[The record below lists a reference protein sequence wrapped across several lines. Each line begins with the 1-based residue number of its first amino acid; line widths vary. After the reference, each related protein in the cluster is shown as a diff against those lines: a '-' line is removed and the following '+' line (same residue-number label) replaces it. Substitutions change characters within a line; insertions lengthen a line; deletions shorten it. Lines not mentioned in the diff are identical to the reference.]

1 MLWRS
6 IGAALLTLLCL
17 WPAQLDAFVAQSMGC
32 HHNGTWYAD
41 RSLVPSVE
49 KCLTCQCQRKT
60 LVCRLKVCPE
70 MPMPPPRGCIVVQQ
84 RNACCPYLSCARL
97 DAFYKIPATRRIIAY
112 LDHYERESIDRVVND
127 NMLQRR
133 SDDSEVD
140 MYVCVKNGT
149 VYKSGSAMS
158 SSNLCTYCYCI
169 GGTEKCVKPKCM
181 LPVEGCKPI
190 FVDSTCCPVRYDCT
204 SKPSGKSSQ
213 EVRYRKTSNK
223 HYLRMSQRLQRNRGC
238 TVNKQFYV
246 EGQKMRSDPDKP
258 CDICFCIRGTRRCA
272 PKKCSPALK
281 NCIPVVP
288 KGQCCPS
295 SYDCG
300 SQRAQ
305 SSRQFNL
312 FSLLF
317 GKEDEVNGNDT
328 KKIPAEYP
336 PDRHPSVTV
345 THNQNILEKNDEK
358 SILDTIRE
366 GLEIIDGNNDEVIA
380 QNIDKLAAPTKV
392 VTESQISTQ
401 STAPENAATEVSFLD
416 LLLGNDEDELPT
428 RVTEEVTPELKTTT
442 GYDGLSWVDILLGPD
457 EDEQKQT
464 STTAGDRMGISETTT
479 NYRNSLSGT
488 SIDRIDQ
495 DFDDYS
501 GSGEIIVGESQSGES
516 SEGPLEEYAALH
528 KHGINKEAL
537 ATLQKPTLNTSTA
550 SNVVKSP
557 EQTVAKT
564 EANRA
569 AESTTAAT
577 TTSFATKTPQP
588 TVPVKKTTPTSKTT
602 QRPAIKTSVK
612 PTQSTI
618 RPTLK
623 PSQKPVEL
631 KFKPKST
638 QRPTEKL
645 HKTTTARPLNITQV
659 ELENT
664 TEKKK
669 NGLLTALLDGLS
681 DMLNSESVF
690 NATQNKV
697 SSKNTSTTS
706 TTTKRPKDQIVLPTP
721 KPKPMPSFKPLPTG
735 KPSHIRINSKIANLT
750 VTPEVVK
757 TSIAPNVTAFKPL
770 PEQTFK
776 SPVVLASTQA
786 PATTTTTSHT
796 STSVTSTTTPK
807 TTTTERPTSTTGST
821 TTMTTTTTSTTT
833 TSSTTSTVPPSS
845 SVKPV
850 LINTNPTILE
860 SDPFDA
866 NAEPTLPPSLPNL
879 KIIPFLPTDAVK
891 ADRNKPL
898 YDYYHSNAPTAKI
911 DYDQYDEGSIYP
923 AITEPHFPNYPDI
936 VDGSKA
942 EYIYKFNVEG
952 PSPPVMSSTAGKSD
966 GSSGSA
972 AAFVKYDFVGA
983 PEEHKGFSPPTET
996 EGGFVPKD
1004 PLGLSDANEQV
1015 DALPYVEP
1023 SYQVTKHLI
1032 DITTSEPLRDN
1043 TTKVIEITTPDPF
1056 KDVIRTEQ
1064 PPDLTSLIEDK
1075 ENILVQKPIQ
1085 LQPPKLFVDPENLSQ
1100 SVIHITTAVPQLAN
1114 ALDDEQP
1121 LPTTFEESSIAQKD
1135 SRQPN
1140 EDHKNTIASFLD
1152 ILLGGEP
1159 DLAQAHIANNLNAS
1173 SSTVPPFKTLP
1184 QASLE
1189 LLPDLATT
1197 STTVKPKRVTP
1208 TTAKVPTKP
1217 TATNITKRIT
1227 STVKTNVIASTKLNG
1242 TVSTA
1247 NNNTKTKPK
1256 PKTPASHKSNAGTT
1270 STSIAAKISSTT
1282 RPKSTRPKSGSTRRQ
1297 TTKAPIAVAVSQKRM
1312 NGTMPLRNPN
1322 NSVTTSAPPA
1332 TSTHSMPPTNKP
1344 LQRSPFDTLPF
1355 MDTSFEVK
1363 RTTER
1368 PFVVGQHADGDLSG
1382 LLQYKNSLNQY
1393 EGLEPARGS
1402 SQQSASSFSGSV
1414 TEPTITSTTTAT
1426 NVPLVQRNIEQIIS
1440 AAASAPHALDAPTA
1454 ANPLEVQH
1462 TASNSLIDATGAL
1475 KLAGCNIYGRMY
1487 RVGRIILELSSP
1499 CLECK
1504 CTEVG
1509 VKCGQ
1514 LDC

>member
-1 MLWRS
+1 MLRCS
-6 IGAALLTLLCL
+6 IGAALLALLCF
-17 WPAQLDAFVAQSMGC
+17 WPAHLDAFVAQSMGC

-41 RSLVPSVE
+41 RSLVPTVE

-246 EGQKMRSDPDKP
+246 EGQKMRSDSDKP

-380 QNIDKLAAPTKV
+380 QNIKTLAPLTKV
-392 VTESQISTQ
+392 VTESQLSTQ
-401 STAPENAATEVSFLD
+401 STVPENAATEVSFLD
-416 LLLGNDEDELPT
+416 LLLGTDEDELPT
-428 RVTEEVTPELKTTT
+428 RVTEEVAPELKTTT

-457 EDEQKQT
+457 EDDQKQT
-464 STTAGDRMGISETTT
+464 GTTAGDRMSISETTE
-479 NYRNSLSGT
+479 NYQNVLNST

-495 DFDDYS
+495 DFEDFS
-501 GSGEIIVGESQSGES
+501 GSGEIIVGEPQSSES
-516 SEGPLEEYAALH
+516 SEGPLAEYSVLH
-528 KHGINKEAL
+528 KSSISKETH
-537 ATLQKPTLNTSTA
+537 ATLQKPILNNTSVT
-550 SNVVKSP
+550 NLVKAG
-557 EQTVAKT
+557 ELTVANT
-564 EANRA
+564 ESHLATD
-569 AESTTAAT
+569 STTAAT
-577 TTSFATKTPQP
+577 TKSYATKSSQP
-588 TVPVKKTTPTSKTT
+588 TVSVKKTTPAPKST
-602 QRPAIKTSVK
+602 QRPATKSSAK
-612 PTQSTI
+612 RTQSTTK
-618 RPTLK
+618 PTPK

-638 QRPTEKL
+638 QKPTEKL
-645 HKTTTARPLNITQV
+645 HKTTTPRPLNITQT
-659 ELENT
+659 ELQNS
-664 TEKKK
+664 TEKTK
-669 NGLLTALLDGLS
+669 NGLLTVLLDGLS
-681 DMLNSESVF
+681 DMLSTENVF
-690 NATQNKV
+690 NTTQNKMP
-697 SSKNTSTTS
+697 SNSTSTIIS
-706 TTTKRPKDQIVLPTP
+706 TTTIQPKDTIVLPTP
-721 KPKPMPSFKPLPTG
+721 KPKPLPSFKPLPTG
-735 KPSHIRINSKIANLT
+735 KPSPMRINSKIANLT
-750 VTPEVVK
+750 VTAE
-757 TSIAPNVTAFKPL
+757 IAKSSLPSNVTAFKPL
-770 PEQTFK
+770 PEHMVK
-776 SPVVLASTQA
+776 SPILLTSTQA
-786 PATTTTTSHT
+786 SVTTTTTPQS
-796 STSVTSTTTPK
+796 STSITSTTTASN
-807 TTTTERPTSTTGST
+807 TTTEKSTSTTGS
-821 TTMTTTTTSTTT
+821 MTTTTKTTTASTTNAAA
-833 TSSTTSTVPPSS
+833 TSSTTL
-845 SVKPV
+845 KPV

-891 ADRNKPL
+891 ADRTKPL

-936 VDGSKA
+936 ADASKA

-952 PSPPVMSSTAGKSD
+952 PSAPVMSSTAG
-966 GSSGSA
+966 A
-972 AAFVKYDFVGA
+972 T
-983 PEEHKGFSPPTET
+983 EEHKGFSPPTKT

-1004 PLGLSDANEQV
+1004 PLVLSDVNEQIDTV
-1015 DALPYVEP
+1015 PYVDTGF
-1023 SYQVTKHLI
+1023 QVTKHLI
-1032 DITTSEPLRDN
+1032 DITTGDPLREN
-1043 TTKVIEITTPDPF
+1043 STKVIEITTPDPF

-1075 ENILVQKPIQ
+1075 DNILVHKPIQ
-1085 LQPPKLFVDPENLSQ
+1085 LQPPKLFEDPENLSQ
-1100 SVIHITTAVPQLAN
+1100 SLIHITTAVPQSAN
-1114 ALDDEQP
+1114 DDESP
-1121 LPTTFEESSIAQKD
+1121 PPTMFATIINEHND
-1135 SRQPN
+1135 LRQPN
-1140 EDHKNTIASFLD
+1140 EEHKNTIASFLD
-1152 ILLGGEP
+1152 LLLGGEP
-1159 DLAQAHIANNLNAS
+1159 DSAVSHTADNLSPS

-1189 LLPDLATT
+1189 LFPNITTT
-1197 STTVKPKRVTP
+1197 SATVKPKRVA
-1208 TTAKVPTKP
+1208 TTTIVPINS
-1217 TATNITKRIT
+1217 TATNTTKRIA
-1227 STVKTNVIASTKLNG
+1227 VKTNSIASSVPAFSKWNG
-1242 TVSTA
+1242 TATAA
-1247 NNNTKTKPK
+1247 NNNTKPKLK
-1256 PKTPASHKSNAGTT
+1256 PKTPATQKNHAGAT
-1270 STSIAAKISSTT
+1270 STTITTKTSSTM
-1282 RPKSTRPKSGSTRRQ
+1282 RPKSTRPKSGSTRRH
-1297 TTKAPIAVAVSQKRM
+1297 TTKTPIAIAASQKRM
-1312 NGTMPLRNPN
+1312 NNTMALRNPN
-1322 NSVTTSAPPA
+1322 RNTTTSPL
-1332 TSTHSMPPTNKP
+1332 PPTVSQSTAPANKP

-1368 PFVVGQHADGDLSG
+1368 PFVVGQHIDGDFLG
-1382 LLQYKNSLNQY
+1382 LLYYKNSLNQV
-1393 EGLEPARGS
+1393 EGLEQARGS
-1402 SQQSASSFSGSV
+1402 ALQGASSFSSNS
-1414 TEPTITSTTTAT
+1414 TERTTTTTTTAT
-1426 NVPLVQRNIEQIIS
+1426 SVPLVQRNIEQIIS
-1440 AAASAPHALDAPTA
+1440 ATASAPVALDALA
-1454 ANPLEVQH
+1454 ASNPLEAQQ
-1462 TASNSLIDATGAL
+1462 TASNSLIDPSGVL

-1514 LDC
+1514 LAC

>member
-1 MLWRS
+1 MLWRF
-6 IGAALLTLLCL
+6 IAAVVVALFGL
-17 WPAQLDAFVAQSMGC
+17 WPAQLDAYITQSTGC

-41 RSLVPSVE
+41 RSLVPTVE
-49 KCLTCQCQRKT
+49 KCLTCQCQKKT

-238 TVNKQFYV
+238 TVDKQFYV

-317 GKEDEVNGNDT
+317 GKEDEANSTNR
-328 KKIPAEYP
+328 IPVEYP

-380 QNIDKLAAPTKV
+380 ENIDKLAAPLTKV
-392 VTESQISTQ
+392 VTEPEISTQ
-401 STAPENAATEVSFLD
+401 ASTAEKKPTEVSLLD
-416 LLLGNDEDELPT
+416 LLLGTDDETPSK
-428 RVTEEVTPELKTTT
+428 VTEEVPPELKTTT
-442 GYDGLSWVDILLGPD
+442 AYEGLSWVDILLGPD
-457 EDEQKQT
+457 ENEKK
-464 STTAGDRMGISETTT
+464 SVKTTT
-479 NYRNSLSGT
+479 GERIGT
-488 SIDRIDQ
+488 TTSYLQESTMPSIDRIDH
-495 DFDDYS
+495 DFEDFS
-501 GSGEIIVGESQSGES
+501 GNGEIIVGDPQS
-516 SEGPLEEYAALH
+516 SEPFENPLAEDLVRNKNSTDGKAQVVSHKQELSNNLENNDIKNDQALR
-528 KHGINKEAL
+528 EV
-537 ATLQKPTLNTSTA
+537 Q
-550 SNVVKSP
+550 
-557 EQTVAKT
+557 QTVL
-564 EANRA
+564 
-569 AESTTAAT
+569 STTAKTTIAT
-577 TTSFATKTPQP
+577 TKKPQTTVTPLRTTTTGRTTHSPSSKATTRPS
-588 TVPVKKTTPTSKTT
+588 TKTT
-602 QRPAIKTSVK
+602 QSTTASRPK
-612 PTQSTI
+612 PT
-618 RPTLK
+618 RK
-623 PSQKPVEL
+623 PIEL
-631 KFKPKST
+631 KFVPKST
-638 QRPTEKL
+638 YKPNDKL
-645 HKTTTARPLNITQV
+645 HKTTTARPH
-659 ELENT
+659 NT
-664 TEKKK
+664 TQAATRVPPEKKK
-669 NGLLTALLDGLS
+669 NGLLTALLDGLT
-681 DMLNSESVF
+681 DMLSAEKVLNG
-690 NATQNKV
+690 TQVKTPAKTNV
-697 SSKNTSTTS
+697 NTTS
-706 TTTKRPKDQIVLPTP
+706 TTP
-721 KPKPMPSFKPLPTG
+721 KPSKVPIAVPSSESKPMPSFKPLPTG
-735 KPSHIRINSKIANLT
+735 KPTHTRINSKIANLT
-750 VTPEVVK
+750 VTPEVIKKSSV
-757 TSIAPNVTAFKPL
+757 APNLSAFKPL
-770 PEQTFK
+770 PAQGIKVPISVTTSRTPTTTKEPK
-776 SPVVLASTQA
+776 SVDNTNATTAKTSTI
-786 PATTTTTSHT
+786 TTTTTTPKPS
-796 STSVTSTTTPK
+796 STT
-807 TTTTERPTSTTGST
+807 R
-821 TTMTTTTTSTTT
+821 TTTTTTTT
-833 TSSTTSTVPPSS
+833 TTTGGSTIIPPSTTP
-845 SVKPV
+845 KPV
-850 LINTNPTILE
+850 EIKTNPTILE
-860 SDPFDA
+860 ADPFDA

-891 ADRNKPL
+891 ADRNKPP

-911 DYDQYDEGSIYP
+911 DYDQYDEGNRYP
-923 AITEPHFPNYPDI
+923 AITEPHFPIYPEI
-936 VDGSKA
+936 EDGSKA

-952 PSPPVMSSTAGKSD
+952 PLPPVMSSTAGKLD
-966 GSSGSA
+966 GSSSA
-972 AAFVKYDFVGA
+972 AASFVKYDFVGA
-983 PEEHKGFSPPTET
+983 NVEHKGFSPPTKT
-996 EGGFVPKD
+996 EGGFVPKN
-1004 PLGLSDANEQV
+1004 PLVLNDDEEQGG
-1015 DALPYVEP
+1015 ALPYVDGG
-1023 SYQVTKHLI
+1023 YQVTKHLI
-1032 DITTSEPLRDN
+1032 DITTSDPAREN

-1056 KDVIRTEQ
+1056 KDVIRTEP

-1075 ENILVQKPIQ
+1075 ANIL
-1085 LQPPKLFVDPENLSQ
+1085 LQNPLQQPMKLYEDPENLSQ
-1100 SVIHITTAVPQLAN
+1100 SLIHITTAAPQFAN
-1114 ALDDEQP
+1114 AANDAHPPSVPFLAANVEHAMRNSSK
-1121 LPTTFEESSIAQKD
+1121 LPTEE
-1135 SRQPN
+1135 
-1140 EDHKNTIASFLD
+1140 HKNTIASFLD
-1152 ILLGGEP
+1152 LLLGGEEVLSSP
-1159 DLAQAHIANNLNAS
+1159 FPADNAAIS

-1184 QASLE
+1184 QAAVE
-1189 LLPDLATT
+1189 LIPNIT
-1197 STTVKPKRVTP
+1197 STFTVTMP
-1208 TTAKVPTKP
+1208 TTATAAPSKHLQKTTAKP
-1217 TATNITKRIT
+1217 N
-1227 STVKTNVIASTKLNG
+1227 STTINLSSPDTVSAAPFKLNANASVAAAS
-1242 TVSTA
+1242 TVSTTRTKTRTKSPVLHR
-1247 NNNTKTKPK
+1247 NNT
-1256 PKTPASHKSNAGTT
+1256 AAAT
-1270 STSIAAKISSTT
+1270 SVATRIASTT
-1282 RPKSTRPKSGSTRRQ
+1282 RPKSTRPKSSSSRRQ
-1297 TTKAPIAVAVSQKRM
+1297 TTKASNIATTSIQKRA
-1312 NGTMPLRNPN
+1312 NITTTMRHP
-1322 NSVTTSAPPA
+1322 TTTTTTQPKP
-1332 TSTHSMPPTNKP
+1332 KP
-1344 LQRSPFDTLPF
+1344 LLRSPFDTLPF

-1368 PFVVGQHADGDLSG
+1368 TFVVGQYADGDFLG
-1382 LLQYKNSLNQY
+1382 LLHYKNSLNQF
-1393 EGLEPARGS
+1393 EGLEPARESFPHSTLAPS
-1402 SQQSASSFSGSV
+1402 SSSSN
-1414 TEPTITSTTTAT
+1414 TMPPTAAPTS
-1426 NVPLVQRNIEQIIS
+1426 VPLVQRNIEQIIS
-1440 AAASAPHALDAPTA
+1440 AAPQSLDAPA
-1454 ANPLEVQH
+1454 ASTPLEAQQS
-1462 TASNSLIDATGAL
+1462 ASNNLIDPAGVL

>member
-1 MLWRS
+1 MLRRS
-6 IGAALLTLLCL
+6 IGAALLALLCL
-17 WPAQLDAFVAQSMGC
+17 WPAHLDAFVAQSLGC

-41 RSLVPSVE
+41 RSLVPTVE

-317 GKEDEVNGNDT
+317 GKEDELNGNDT

-380 QNIDKLAAPTKV
+380 QNIEKLAAPLTQV
-392 VTESQISTQ
+392 VTESQINTQ
-401 STAPENAATEVSFLD
+401 STVPENAATEVSFLD
-416 LLLGNDEDELPT
+416 LLLGADDDELST
-428 RVTEEVTPELKTTT
+428 KVTEEVTPELKTTT

-457 EDEQKQT
+457 EDDQKQT
-464 STTAGDRMGISETTT
+464 GTTAGDRASIPETTT
-479 NYRNSLSGT
+479 NNQNAGNGT

-495 DFDDYS
+495 DFEDFS
-501 GSGEIIVGESQSGES
+501 GSGEIIVGEPLSSES
-516 SEGPLEEYAALH
+516 SESSLVAYPVLH
-528 KHGINKEAL
+528 KSSIDKETYV
-537 ATLQKPTLNTSTA
+537 TLQKPLLNNTSVI
-550 SNVVKSP
+550 SVVKPGELTVSTTESP
-557 EQTVAKT
+557 KT
-564 EANRA
+564 TY
-569 AESTTAAT
+569 STTAAT
-577 TTSFATKTPQP
+577 TKLNATKTPQS
-588 TVPVKKTTPTSKTT
+588 TVSVKQTTPTAKTT
-602 QRPAIKTSVK
+602 QRPAIKSSAK
-612 PTQSTI
+612 PTQSTTKAT
-618 RPTLK
+618 PK
-623 PSQKPVEL
+623 PSQKPIEL
-631 KFKPKST
+631 KFKPRST
-638 QRPTEKL
+638 QKPIEKL
-645 HKTTTARPLNITQV
+645 QKTTTSRPLNITQT
-659 ELENT
+659 ELQNT
-664 TEKKK
+664 IEKKK

-681 DMLNSESVF
+681 DMLNSENVF
-690 NATQNKV
+690 NSTQNKIP
-697 SSKNTSTTS
+697 SNSTTTTS
-706 TTTKRPKDQIVLPTP
+706 TTTNRPKDTIVLPTP
-721 KPKPMPSFKPLPTG
+721 KPKPLPSFKPLPM
-735 KPSHIRINSKIANLT
+735 RINSKIANLT
-750 VTPEVVK
+750 VTAEVVK
-757 TSIAPNVTAFKPL
+757 TSLPPNVTAFKPL
-770 PEQTFK
+770 PGHMVK
-776 SPVVLASTQA
+776 SPIVLTSTQA
-786 PATTTTTSHT
+786 PVTTTTTPQS
-796 STSVTSTTTPK
+796 STSV
-807 TTTTERPTSTTGST
+807 
-821 TTMTTTTTSTTT
+821 TSTTT
-833 TSSTTSTVPPSS
+833 TSSTTTEKSTTTTGITSTTTKTTTASSTPAAATSS
-845 SVKPV
+845 STLKPV

-891 ADRNKPL
+891 ADRTKPL

-911 DYDQYDEGSIYP
+911 DYDQYDEGNIYP
-923 AITEPHFPNYPDI
+923 AITEPHFPNYSDI
-936 VDGSKA
+936 ADGSKA

-952 PSPPVMSSTAGKSD
+952 PSPPVTSSTAGKSD
-966 GSSGSA
+966 GSSGGA

-983 PEEHKGFSPPTET
+983 GDEHKGFSPPTET

-1004 PLGLSDANEQV
+1004 PLVLSDTDEQV
-1015 DALPYVEP
+1015 DTLPYVDT

-1032 DITTSEPLRDN
+1032 DITTADPLREN
-1043 TTKVIEITTPDPF
+1043 STKVIEITTPDPF

-1075 ENILVQKPIQ
+1075 EHILVQKPIQ
-1085 LQPPKLFVDPENLSQ
+1085 LQPPKVFEDPENISQ
-1100 SVIHITTAVPQLAN
+1100 SLIHITTAVPQSAN
-1114 ALDDEQP
+1114 ALDDELPP
-1121 LPTTFEESSIAQKD
+1121 LTMFAETTNEQND
-1135 SRQPN
+1135 SRAPN
-1140 EDHKNTIASFLD
+1140 EEHQNTIASFLD
-1152 ILLGGEP
+1152 LLLGGEI
-1159 DLAQAHIANNLNAS
+1159 DLAESHSPHNLNAS
-1173 SSTVPPFKTLP
+1173 STVVPPFKTLP

-1189 LLPDLATT
+1189 LLPDITTT
-1197 STTVKPKRVTP
+1197 SATAKPKRVT
-1208 TTAKVPTKP
+1208 TTTRVPTNS
-1217 TATNITKRIT
+1217 TATNTTKRIA
-1227 STVKTNVIASTKLNG
+1227 VKTNSIATTVSSFTKLNG
-1242 TVSTA
+1242 TAFAA
-1247 NNNTKTKPK
+1247 NNNTKPIPN
-1256 PKTPASHKSNAGTT
+1256 PKTPITQKTRVGTT
-1270 STSIAAKISSTT
+1270 STSITTKISSTT

-1297 TTKAPIAVAVSQKRM
+1297 TTKTPIAIAASQKRV
-1312 NGTMPLRNPN
+1312 NSITALRNPN
-1322 NSVTTSAPPA
+1322 NRNTTTSPLP
-1332 TSTHSMPPTNKP
+1332 STASKGTAAANKP

-1368 PFVVGQHADGDLSG
+1368 PYVVGQHTGGDFLG
-1382 LLQYKNSLNQY
+1382 LLYYKNSLNQV
-1393 EGLEPARGS
+1393 EGLEPARESALHG
-1402 SQQSASSFSGSV
+1402 ASSFSSSA
-1414 TEPTITSTTTAT
+1414 TKQTTASTTTT
-1426 NVPLVQRNIEQIIS
+1426 NSVPLVQRNIEQIIS
-1440 AAASAPHALDAPTA
+1440 ATASAPIALDAPTA
-1454 ANPLEVQH
+1454 ANPLETQH
-1462 TASNSLIDATGAL
+1462 SASNSLIDPSGVL

-1514 LDC
+1514 LEC